1 LHHRREGRGR
11 HHLGHLAHEV
21 GIGGDRRHLLLP
33 EVHEPFG
40 QILYG
45 GLSGSFPGRFGPG
58 FLAVFCHGGN
68 YNSLSA
74 LR

>member
-1 LHHRREGRGR
+1 LHHRRKGRGR
-11 HHLGHLAHEV
+11 HHLSHLAHEV

-33 EVHEPFG
+33 EVHEPLG
-40 QILYG
+40 QVLDG
-45 GLSGSFPGRFGPG
+45 WFWPG
-58 FLAVFCHGGN
+58 FLAVFCHGRN